1 MNPGMIAPKNIVVM
15 KTISNTELFTIET
28 ASYPPS
34 KVKIKANATDPRIIP
49 ATVIIKSS

>member
-28 ASYPPS
+28 SYPPS